1 MTTDTGTTSTPANPP
16 SGADPRVRFARA
28 VDLAG
33 GVIAAVEPGR
43 LDDPTPCD
51 ALDVR
56 SLLGHLV
63 QVLDR
68 VAAIGHDGDPSAV
81 APLQPVADDG
91 WLDAWRTAAHEVQAA
106 WTDPAVLDRIVV
118 LPWSQVS
125 GGETLCG
132 YLNEISVHT
141 WDLAV
146 ATGQTVAWD
155 DEVLAVALSAI
166 QRVLPAQDRAALFA
180 AAAEAMPPQARAFP
194 PPFAEAVDVAP
205 DAPVIDRLVAW
216 NGRQPRLG
224 AGDLA
229 GARG

>member
-1 MTTDTGTTSTPANPP
+1 MTDTETLQPSTPPQP
-16 SGADPRVRFARA
+16 HGDDPRVLFATA

-33 GVIAAVEPGR
+33 GVIAGVGPDR
-43 LDDPTPCD
+43 LNDPTPCD

-63 QVLDR
+63 DVLRR
-68 VAAIGHDGDPSAV
+68 VARIGRGEDPFAV
-81 APLQPVADDG
+81 APLLPWADDG
-91 WLDAWRTAAHEVQAA
+91 WLDAWRSAAHEVQAA

-125 GGETLCG
+125 GGQTLCG
-132 YLNEISVHT
+132 YLNEICVHT

-146 ATGQTVAWD
+146 ATGQRVAWD
-155 DEVLAVALSAI
+155 DQVLAVALDAI
-166 QRVLPAQDRAALFA
+166 QRILPAQDRAALIA
-180 AAAEAMPPQARAFP
+180 AAIAAMPPEARDFP
-194 PPFAEAVDVAP
+194 PPFAEAVDVTP

-216 NGRQPRLG
+216 NGRQPRLH